1 MAAVAVPLD
10 AAGAAVALA
19 FKVVYD
25 RRSKK
30 PFVWLRT
37 YAGELAPGVT
47 MFNGRNGLEERPTR
61 LVQMHGE
68 ETVDLQSV
76 GPGAICA
83 AVGLRHTR
91 TGDTL
96 VVRPAAEWAEIAL
109 QPVLRVPTPVFFT
122 AVEVGSAV
130 QQPALDAAL
139 EALCLEVRSPL
150 IALDAL
156 VAADCALHHD
166 LLTISAR
173 SPHDLLTGPFT
184 RGAARPYYWAAA
196 ARRDG
201 RAASRGGR

>member
-30 PFVWLRT
+30 PLVWLRT

-109 QPVLRVPTPVFFT
+109 QPALRVPTPVFFT

-150 IALDAL
+150 IAL
-156 VAADCALHHD
+156 VAAECALHHD
-166 LLTISAR
+166 LRTIFS
-173 SPHDLLTGPFT
+173 
-184 RGAARPYYWAAA
+184 
-196 ARRDG
+196 
-201 RAASRGGR
+201 